1 MSVLAAIALS
11 LLGHVCGTWVQ
22 RRFGSKPY
30 MQSIVLAMVVVV
42 IILAFMDRRA
52 TDDYLAHNQL
62 LLDLLMVSVVAF
74 AVPLVDNVR
83 AVLRELLRIC
93 ATVVVAGTFIAGT
106 TVALCYAAGIDAD
119 AIAAFS
125 LRSVTNPIA
134 IAVAEQNAISVEL
147 AMLGV
152 FIAGLVNVVAAE
164 PILHR
169 MRITDPRHVGLVL
182 GITAH
187 ALGIARALEIS
198 SLAAAY
204 ATVGMLFTGLLFA
217 FAVPS
222 LLRLLPL

>member
-1 MSVLAAIALS
+1 M
-11 LLGHVCGTWVQ
+11 
-22 RRFGSKPY
+22 GSKPY
-30 MQSIVLAMVVVV
+30 MHPIVLAMAAVVLV
-42 IILAFMDRRA
+42 LALLPPGA
-52 TDDYLAHNQL
+52 TEDYLAHNEL
-62 LLDLLMVSVVAF
+62 LLDLLMVAVVAF

-83 AVLRELLRIC
+83 TVLRDLLRVC
-93 ATVVVAGTFIAGT
+93 AVVLVAGAFIT
-106 TVALCYAAGIDAD
+106 VSTVALCYVAGVDAD

-134 IAVAEQNAISVEL
+134 IAVSEQNAISVDL

-152 FIAGLVNVVAAE
+152 FVTGLVNVVAVE

-169 MRITDPRHVGLVL
+169 MRITDQRHVGLVL

-187 ALGIARALEIS
+187 ALGIARALEIG

-204 ATVGMLFTGLLFA
+204 ATVGMITTGLMFA
-217 FAVPS
+217 FATPW